1 MSVTITFDTAENCA
15 AFSALANVAID
26 DGATT
31 VTIPWGKLTAAKL
44 AAGAVD
50 FEQAA
55 STKAEFIMQGDPTNA
70 EVAKL
75 ITVKDDLGSGF
86 YHIETSDGVALFD
99 LVDGLDPLEI
109 DTATLHG
116 VTTISEVDPNA
127 VTIDPLSSDGQW
139 ARIRIASSYRP
150 LLTSFE
156 YYDGI
161 VNKSTPEVFVID
173 SGVDWTHPEFADLD
187 HEDFWKADKFA
198 DFTDTIGHGTSVASA
213 IAGKNVGIARHIKV
227 LSAKITD
234 KDNGFCTILDIGKC
248 IDAILARV
256 EANPNV
262 TRIVNA
268 SWATDKN
275 TYLEAKFQ
283 ALLDAGVTVVA
294 ASGNSGTDVALITPA
309 GMSQVLTVGA
319 VDRFDIPAGYNNIA
333 PSDSGLTTNYGQR
346 LDLFAPGDGVAL
358 AAKNGSYILTSGT
371 SFSAAYVT
379 GVAAE
384 IGSLFADA
392 VVNPILMN
400 KIIDI
405 STKDAILFDDDRFSA
420 NENRLLH
427 LVGAKDIQATSLDL
441 YLGAITETNPAINL
455 NLNTAVDIS
464 DHTTLIPEEEFVWT
478 LEFENPALEADYAQF
493 VTLDPVTGVLDI
505 AAPTID
511 LPEGENIFM
520 VRFKSVATSPS
531 IAIESPWMFF
541 FQVDPN
547 ADDLATE
554 NDITRA
560 LAETNSTSIFLLQ
573 VSIK

>member
-1 MSVTITFDTAENCA
+1 MSVKITFDTAENCA
-15 AFSALANVAID
+15 AFAALANVATD
-26 DGATT
+26 DGATS

-44 AAGAVD
+44 ASGAVD

-55 STKAEFIMQGDPTNA
+55 STKAEFIMQGDPTNPD
-70 EVAKL
+70 VANL

-116 VTTISEVDPNA
+116 VTTITEPDASATA
-127 VTIDPLSSDGQW
+127 VDPLSSDGQW

-156 YYDGI
+156 YYEGI

-173 SGVDWTHPEFADLD
+173 SGVNWSHPEFADLD
-187 HEDFWKADKFA
+187 HEDFWKADKFP
-198 DFTDTIGHGTSVASA
+198 DFSDTIGHGTSVTSA
-213 IAGKNVGIARHIKV
+213 IAGKNVGIARNIKV
-227 LSAKITD
+227 FSAKITD
-234 KDNGFCTILDIGKC
+234 KDNGFCTILEIGKC

-262 TRIVNA
+262 TRVVNA

-358 AAKNGSYILTSGT
+358 ASKNGEYILTSGT
-371 SFSAAYVT
+371 SFSAAFVT

-464 DHTTLIPEEEFVWT
+464 EHTTLIPEEEFVWT
-478 LEFENPALEADYAQF
+478 LVFENPELEADYAQF

-505 AAPTID
+505 AEPTTD